1 MAASPA
7 AQTSP
12 GSATPKASPWT
23 TGLTRDRF
31 ILKELVS
38 RDFKNKYRRSVLGVA
53 WSVLNPLLMMIVM
66 AAVFSNFMR
75 VGGNIPNFP
84 LYLIIG
90 NTTFSLLSESSTAG
104 MSSIIDNA
112 SLLKKVKINRIV
124 FPLEKVVFAL
134 VNFAFSLIAV
144 AIVMVWFQIP
154 PSWNIL
160 WIPLFLAYLLAFCAG
175 ISMALSALSV
185 FFRDVMHLWSV
196 VLIAWTYLTPIFYS
210 MDILPEV
217 MQRIIH
223 FNPMYQ
229 YITYL
234 REILLYQQAPTLL
247 QNLWCLIPAAIM
259 LFVGWLIFARSQRR
273 FILFI

>member
-1 MAASPA
+1 MPE
-7 AQTSP
+7 AQIAERAN
-12 GSATPKASPWT
+12 GQSPWT
-23 TGLTRDRF
+23 SGFTRDRF
-31 ILKELVS
+31 ILSQLVG

-75 VGGNIPNFP
+75 VGGDIPNFP

-90 NTTFSLLSESSTAG
+90 NVTFTLLSDSSSAG
-104 MSSIIDNA
+104 MASIIDNA

-124 FPLEKVVFAL
+124 FPLEKVLFAL

-144 AIVMVWFQIP
+144 AIVMIWFQIP
-154 PSWNIL
+154 LSWNIFFV
-160 WIPLFLAYLLAFCAG
+160 PLFLIYLVGFCAG
-175 ISMALSALSV
+175 LSMALSALSV

-210 MDILPEV
+210 ITILPEF
-217 MQRIIH
+217 MQRLIAY
-223 FNPMYQ
+223 NPMYH

-234 REILLYQQAPTLL
+234 REILLYQQTPSVE
-247 QNLWCLIPAAIM
+247 QNLICLACSAIV
-259 LFVGWLIFARSQRR
+259 FAVGWLIFKSSERK
-273 FILFI
+273 FILYI

>member
-1 MAASPA
+1 MAEAEVAARSRAS
-7 AQTSP
+7 
-12 GSATPKASPWT
+12 SPWT
-23 TGLTRDRF
+23 TGFTRDRF
-31 ILKELVS
+31 ILSQLVG

-75 VGGNIPNFP
+75 VGGDIPNFP

-90 NTTFSLLSESSTAG
+90 NVTFTLLSDSSSAG
-104 MSSIIDNA
+104 MASIIDNA

-124 FPLEKVVFAL
+124 FPLEKVLFAL

-144 AIVMVWFQIP
+144 AIVMLWFQIP
-154 PSWNIL
+154 LSWNVL
-160 WIPLFLAYLLAFCAG
+160 FVPLFLIYLVGFCAG
-175 ISMALSALSV
+175 LSMALSALSV

-210 MDILPEV
+210 ISILPEF
-217 MQRIIH
+217 MQRLIVY
-223 FNPMYQ
+223 NPMYQ

-234 REILLYQQAPTLL
+234 REILLYQQTPSLM
-247 QNLWCLIPAAIM
+247 QNVICLACSAIV
-259 LFVGWLIFARSQRR
+259 FGIGWLIFKSSERK
-273 FILFI
+273 FILYI